1 MGDSPADPS
10 PPSCC
15 IIVGIPWKLPC
26 CILSCKARSCINASI
41 SGNGSGATGPN
52 LPGKGLTG
60 ALDPFSPRATPP
72 PPRTQDVG
80 TPKPETRSAARIQI
94 RPTSGLAVV
103 KFTTHAQKL
112 DRNLLR
118 TRWYFG
124 AHVVETRMWNLSQ
137 SETERSGT

>member
-15 IIVGIPWKLPC
+15 IIVGIVPWKLPC

-60 ALDPFSPRATPP
+60 ALDLFSPPP
-72 PPRTQDVG
+72 LSRTQDVG

>member
-60 ALDPFSPRATPP
+60 ALDLFSPP
-72 PPRTQDVG
+72 PPPSPGRRMWGHRNQKPDLPPDPDTSDVG
-80 TPKPETRSAARIQI
+80 SSSCKIYDTCKSLREICSA
-94 RPTSGLAVV
+94 LDAVHTCENV
-103 KFTTHAQKL
+103 A
-112 DRNLLR
+112 
-118 TRWYFG
+118 
-124 AHVVETRMWNLSQ
+124 ANLSQ
-137 SETERSGT
+137 SETESSGT

>member
-1 MGDSPADPS
+1 M
-10 PPSCC
+10 
-15 IIVGIPWKLPC
+15 
-26 CILSCKARSCINASI
+26 
-41 SGNGSGATGPN
+41 
-52 LPGKGLTG
+52 
-60 ALDPFSPRATPP
+60 
-72 PPRTQDVG
+72 G

-124 AHVVETRMWNLSQ
+124 AHGRDENVESVTIGNREIRNPR
-137 SETERSGT
+137 TEERKLISVPVKMKQENHTDEACSHI